1 MAPNRNRSATPPTHP
16 RTAPLAMLAA
26 VACLGAASG
35 ARAQVVISIDG
46 DCPGAVQFRWEGA
59 TPDRWAGLCF
69 ALNTGNYTLPGTC
82 QGTVLGLGS
91 HQLQL
96 VTSFRTGP
104 EGSGSLAGP
113 VPRRACSGYLQVI
126 VYGFPCTTSIVVQ
139 IPQ

>member
-1 MAPNRNRSATPPTHP
+1 MRICMITATLIGCLSGSAHATGVGAFLASPDNPT
-16 RTAPLAMLAA
+16 
-26 VACLGAASG
+26 
-35 ARAQVVISIDG
+35 ISLEG
-46 DCPGAVQFRWEGA
+46 QCPGQLTMRWDGA
-59 TPDRWAGLCF
+59 TPDRPAGLCF
-69 ALNTGNYTLPGTC
+69 AFNTGNYTLPGTC

-113 VPRRACSGYLQVI
+113 VPRRACGGYLQMI
-126 VYGFPCTTSIVVQ
+126 VVQGFPCPTSNVVQ